1 MTECIPCKVHV
12 RDKPIFT
19 TNIILICL
27 KHAGNILHA
36 MQSGGSGNTSIA
48 MLHTAMETLTFFYAI
63 HTWLDTIVLVYRR
76 VH

>member
-1 MTECIPCKVHV
+1 MSEI
-12 RDKPIFT
+12 
-19 TNIILICL
+19 NQYLLQILIGNI
-27 KHAGNILHA
+27 KYAGNILHA
-36 MQSGGSGNTSIA
+36 MQSRGSGNNSIA